1 MNNLLYYI
9 MFSIMIEYLSEII
22 SILSLL
28 LTALLWFIYNKKF
41 KWYEARLD
49 KKLISY
55 SELINYSRAFM
66 NDPTLTF
73 EERKLM
79 ANNFLLKYY
88 NEILPFSS
96 KAVILSVQNFLF
108 NSWTNFVDTQQN
120 NQTKALAQV
129 IAAIRSDLWLE
140 KIDFAKIEFHAINE
154 VNFLQKELP
163 KNNKQ

>member
-55 SELINYSRAFM
+55 SELIN
-66 NDPTLTF
+66 
-73 EERKLM
+73 
-79 ANNFLLKYY
+79 
-88 NEILPFSS
+88 
-96 KAVILSVQNFLF
+96 
-108 NSWTNFVDTQQN
+108 
-120 NQTKALAQV
+120 
-129 IAAIRSDLWLE
+129 
-140 KIDFAKIEFHAINE
+140 
-154 VNFLQKELP
+154 
-163 KNNKQ
+163 